1 MTREEIAGLI
11 YWEKI
16 IWLIGLIN
24 PLFMLPQLWQIW
36 KTRIVVGLSL
46 PTLGILILIQG
57 GFAAHGFFIRDPII
71 MWSNSGATAMSVAVV
86 FSIIYLRYLSE

>member
-11 YWEKI
+11 YWEQI

-46 PTLGILILIQG
+46 PTLGILILI
-57 GFAAHGFFIRDPII
+57 
-71 MWSNSGATAMSVAVV
+71 
-86 FSIIYLRYLSE
+86 